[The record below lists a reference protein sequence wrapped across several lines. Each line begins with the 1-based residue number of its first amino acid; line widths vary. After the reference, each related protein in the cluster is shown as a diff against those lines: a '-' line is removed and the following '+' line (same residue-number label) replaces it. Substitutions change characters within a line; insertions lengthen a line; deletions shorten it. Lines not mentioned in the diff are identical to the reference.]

1 MTDRVLGTE
10 AKKGTRSLY
19 GVSGIYQIKNV
30 VNGKLY
36 IGGSVSLGDRLSRHK
51 IELREGKHKNS
62 ILQNAYNKYGAS
74 NFVYSIRLICPRK
87 DVLKYEQA
95 HLDKIKPEYN
105 IALDAQ
111 APQAGRTLS
120 KEHREKLMMGRDKYL
135 ETNGVWNKGKKLSET
150 HCRNLSLSHIG
161 HTLPEEQKKKLR
173 EYNTTHP
180 NSGQFKLGNSG
191 NNKLTEVQV
200 IEIRANYE
208 NAKLAYGTAQDY
220 YKSVGD
226 KYGVEWHCIRSV
238 IKRKTWRDIC

>member
-105 IALDAQ
+105 IALSAQ
-111 APQAGRTLS
+111 APQAGRALS
-120 KEHREKLMMGRDKYL
+120 EEHREKFMNGRDRYIRDY
-135 ETNGVWNKGKKLSET
+135 GVWNKGKKLT
-150 HCRNLSLSHIG
+150 QDHCKNLSLSHIG
-161 HTLPEEQKKKLR
+161 NTVSEEQKRKLS
-173 EYNTTHP
+173 EYHKSHS
-180 NSGQFKLGNSG
+180 NSGQFKKGSSG
-191 NNKLTEVQV
+191 NNKLTEGQV
-200 IEIRANYE
+200 LEIREEYE
-208 NAKLAYGTAQDY
+208 TNKLF
-220 YKSVGD
+220 YKTISEYSRAVSN
-226 KYGVEWHCIRSV
+226 KYGVGQACIGRV
-238 IKRKTWRDIC
+238 IKRRTWRNI